1 VPLDKRLRDSIKS
14 ATLHNALEHD
24 GKARADA
31 VIGKIAAASEEFR
44 ANLKSIVPAIK
55 EAVVEINSLSPDVQ
69 KLLLDQL
76 EESVDTSQRARLT
89 ERSQVASSILLPML
103 DNATRGKVITRF
115 PPEPSG
121 YPHIGH
127 AKAAIID
134 EFYARIYAGKF
145 ILRFDDTNPLN
156 EKLEYYEAFIQA
168 LEWLNIHPDIIKNTS
183 DDIELLY
190 NYGRKLVLNG
200 DAYVCF
206 CNQDKIHSLRS
217 KGVECECRKRSTSNT
232 SYIDNFFDGR
242 FNQNEA
248 IIRFKGSMT
257 DQNTVMRDPTL
268 FRVIRGYHPKLGDK
282 YQTWPTYDFAA
293 PIEDSL
299 DGVSHAFRTK
309 EYELR
314 NTLYFAILERLGLRK
329 PNMIEF
335 SRLEFHGLP
344 VSKRKIKPLIENN
357 IIKSWDDPRLPTLAA
372 MKRRGFIPEAIRK
385 FVLSLGMTLAETKPP
400 FESLEAFNRKL
411 IEPESIRLFF
421 VKDPVEILIQNSTGR
436 EIGLKNHPNI
446 DLGTRRVKVGDSIY
460 ISKDDAIRLRA
471 GNEIRLIELYNIRV
485 VEIKSDGTKL
495 NIVALWSG
503 DNVRPDIPKI
513 QWVAKNDDRPFE
525 ILVPKELY
533 HGDTYNVNSL
543 EVWKGLG
550 ESFVTHLEPDSKVQ
564 FVRMGFCRIEG
575 SDSAVF
581 THK

>member
-1 VPLDKRLRDSIKS
+1 VSLDKRLRDSIKV

-24 GKARADA
+24 GKAKADA
-31 VIGKIAAASEEFR
+31 VIGRIAASSEEFR
-44 ANLKSIVPAIK
+44 SKLKSIVPAIK
-55 EAVVEINSLSPDVQ
+55 EAVVEINALSPDMQ
-69 KLLLDQL
+69 KSLLDQL
-76 EESVDTSQRARLT
+76 ESVDTPQRTRLT
-89 ERSQVASSILLPML
+89 KRSQATSSISLPKL
-103 DNATRGKVITRF
+103 ENATRGKVITRF

-127 AKAAIID
+127 AKAAVID
-134 EFYARIYAGKF
+134 EYYALMYDGKF

-156 EKLEYYEAFIQA
+156 EKLEYYEAFILA
-168 LEWLNIHPDIIKNTS
+168 LEWLNIRPDIIKNTS

-190 NYGRKLVLNG
+190 DYGRKLVLSGN
-200 DAYVCF
+200 AYVCI
-206 CNQDKIHSLRS
+206 CNQEKIHNLRS
-217 KGVECECRKRSTSNT
+217 KGVECECRKRSTPDT
-232 SYIDNFFDGR
+232 SFIDSFFDGR

-268 FRVIRGYHPKLGDK
+268 FRVIRGHHPKLGDK
-282 YQTWPTYDFAA
+282 YHTWPTYDFAA

-329 PNMIEF
+329 PKMIEF
-335 SRLEFHGLP
+335 SRLEFNGLP
-344 VSKRKIKPLIENN
+344 VSKRKIKPLIENK
-357 IIKSWDDPRLPTLAA
+357 IIKSWDDPRLPTLVA
-372 MKRRGFIPEAIRK
+372 MKRRGFVPEAIRK

-421 VKDPVEILIQNSTGR
+421 VKDPVEIRVQNSSTC
-436 EIGLKNHPNI
+436 EISLKNHPNI

-460 ISKDDAIRLRA
+460 ISKDDAIRLRV
-471 GNEIRLIELYNIRV
+471 GDEIRLIELYNIRI
-485 VEIKSDGTKL
+485 VEIKRDGTKL
-495 NIVALWSG
+495 TILASWSG
-503 DNVRPDIPKI
+503 DSVRPDIPKI
-513 QWVAKNDDRPFE
+513 QWIAKNDARPFE

-533 HGDTYNVNSL
+533 RGDTYNVDSL

-550 ESFVTHLEPDSKVQ
+550 ESFVTHLKSDSKVQ
-564 FVRMGFCRIEG
+564 FIRMGFCRIEG
-575 SDSAVF
+575 PDAAIF
-581 THK
+581 THR

>member
-1 VPLDKRLRDSIKS
+1 VPLDKRLRDSIKA

-24 GKARADA
+24 GKAREDA
-31 VIGKIAAASEEFR
+31 VIGRIAAASEEFR
-44 ANLKSIVPAIK
+44 SNFKSIVPAIK
-55 EAVVEINSLSPDVQ
+55 EAVVEINALSPDVQ

-76 EESVDTSQRARLT
+76 ESVDPSQRTGLT
-89 ERSQVASSILLPML
+89 ERSQDASSIPLPML

-134 EFYARIYAGKF
+134 KYYATIYDGKF

-156 EKLEYYEAFIQA
+156 EKLEFYEAFIQA
-168 LEWLNIHPDIIKNTS
+168 LEWLNIRPDIIKNTS

-190 NYGRKLVLNG
+190 DYGRKLVLNG
-200 DAYVCF
+200 DAYICF
-206 CNQDKIHSLRS
+206 CNQHKIHNLRS
-217 KGVECECRKRSTSNT
+217 EGVDCECRKRSTPDT
-232 SYIDNFFDGR
+232 SYIDNFFGGR

-268 FRVIRGYHPKLGDK
+268 FRVIRGYHPKLRDK
-282 YQTWPTYDFAA
+282 YHTWPTYDFAA

-335 SRLEFHGLP
+335 SRLEFNGLP

-372 MKRRGFIPEAIRK
+372 MKRRGFVPEAIRK
-385 FVLSLGMTLAETKPP
+385 FVLSLGMTPVRDA
-400 FESLEAFNRKL
+400 
-411 IEPESIRLFF
+411 RL
-421 VKDPVEILIQNSTGR
+421 V
-436 EIGLKNHPNI
+436 
-446 DLGTRRVKVGDSIY
+446 
-460 ISKDDAIRLRA
+460 
-471 GNEIRLIELYNIRV
+471 
-485 VEIKSDGTKL
+485 
-495 NIVALWSG
+495 
-503 DNVRPDIPKI
+503 
-513 QWVAKNDDRPFE
+513 
-525 ILVPKELY
+525 
-533 HGDTYNVNSL
+533 
-543 EVWKGLG
+543 
-550 ESFVTHLEPDSKVQ
+550 
-564 FVRMGFCRIEG
+564 
-575 SDSAVF
+575 
-581 THK
+581 

>member
-1 VPLDKRLRDSIKS
+1 MLLDQRLRDSIKA
-14 ATLHNALEHD
+14 ATLQNALEHD
-24 GKARADA
+24 GKAKADA
-31 VIGKIAAASEEFR
+31 VIGKIAASSTEFR
-44 ANLKSIVPAIK
+44 SNLKSIVPAIK
-55 EAVVEINSLSPDVQ
+55 EAVLEINALPQDVQ
-69 KLLLDQL
+69 KLLLEQL
-76 EESVDTSQRARLT
+76 GSAGSSQHTGLT
-89 ERSQVASSILLPML
+89 EKSHVASSIPLPKL
-103 DNATRGKVITRF
+103 ENATRGKVITRF

-134 EFYARIYAGKF
+134 EYYARMYDGRF

-156 EKLEYYEAFIQA
+156 EKLEYYEAFTLA
-168 LEWLNIHPDIIKNTS
+168 LEWLNIRPDTIKNTS

-190 NYGRKLVLNG
+190 DYGRKLVLNG
-200 DAYVCF
+200 DAYVCT
-206 CNQDKIHSLRS
+206 CNQQKIHDLRS
-217 KGVECECRKRSTSNT
+217 KGIECDCRKRPTSDTRN
-232 SYIDNFFDGR
+232 IDNFFDGR

-372 MKRRGFIPEAIRK
+372 MKRRGFIPGAIRR

-421 VKDPVEILIQNSTGR
+421 VKEPVEILIQNSTGR

-495 NIVALWSG
+495 NIVASWSG

-550 ESFVTHLEPDSKVQ
+550 ESFVTHLKPDSKVQ

>member
-1 VPLDKRLRDSIKS
+1 LLLDQRLRDSIKA
-14 ATLHNALEHD
+14 ATLQNALEHD
-24 GKARADA
+24 GKAKADA
-31 VIGKIAAASEEFR
+31 VIGKIAASSTEFR
-44 ANLKSIVPAIK
+44 SNLKSIVPAIK
-55 EAVVEINSLSPDVQ
+55 EAVLEINALPQDVQ
-69 KLLLDQL
+69 KLLLEQL
-76 EESVDTSQRARLT
+76 GSAGSSQHTGLT
-89 ERSQVASSILLPML
+89 EKSHVASSIPLPKL
-103 DNATRGKVITRF
+103 ENATRGKVITRF

-134 EFYARIYAGKF
+134 EYYARMYDGRF

-156 EKLEYYEAFIQA
+156 EKLEYYEAFTLA
-168 LEWLNIHPDIIKNTS
+168 LEWLNIRPDIIKNTS

-190 NYGRKLVLNG
+190 DYGRKLVLNG
-200 DAYVCF
+200 DAYVCT
-206 CNQDKIHSLRS
+206 CNQQKIHDLRS
-217 KGVECECRKRSTSNT
+217 KGIECDCRKRSTSDTRN
-232 SYIDNFFDGR
+232 IDNFFDGR

-248 IIRFKGSMT
+248 IIRFKGSMA
-257 DQNTVMRDPTL
+257 DQNTAMRDPTL
-268 FRVIRGYHPKLGDK
+268 FRIINGHHPKLGDK
-282 YQTWPTYDFAA
+282 YHIWPTYDFAA

-314 NTLYFAILERLGLRK
+314 NALYFAILERLGLRK

-335 SRLEFHGLP
+335 SRLEFNGLP
-344 VSKRKIKPLIENN
+344 VSKRKIKPLIEND

-372 MKRRGFIPEAIRK
+372 MKRRGFIPGAIRR

-421 VKDPVEILIQNSTGR
+421 VKDPVEITIQNSSAR
-436 EIGLKNHPNI
+436 EIRLKNHPNI
-446 DLGTRRVKVGDSIY
+446 DLGTRRIKVSDSIY
-460 ISKDDAIRLRA
+460 ISKEDAVKLQA
-471 GNEIRLIELYNIRV
+471 GNEVRLIELYNIRI
-485 VEIKSDGTKL
+485 VEIKTEGTKL
-495 NIVALWSG
+495 TILASWSG
-503 DNVRPDIPKI
+503 DNIRPDIPKI
-513 QWVAKNDDRPFE
+513 QWVAKNDERQFE

-533 HGDTYNVNSL
+533 LGDIYNVNSL
-543 EVWKGLG
+543 EVWKGLA
-550 ESFVTHLEPDSKVQ
+550 ESYVTHLKPDSKVQ

-575 SDSAVF
+575 VNSAIF

>member
-1 VPLDKRLRDSIKS
+1 MLLDQRLLDSIKA
-14 ATLHNALEHD
+14 ATLQNALEHD
-24 GKARADA
+24 GKAKEDA
-31 VIGKIAAASEEFR
+31 VIGKIAASSTEFR
-44 ANLKSIVPAIK
+44 SNLKSIVPAIK
-55 EAVVEINSLSPDVQ
+55 EVVLEINALPQDVQ
-69 KLLLDQL
+69 KLLLEQL
-76 EESVDTSQRARLT
+76 GSAGNSQHTGLT
-89 ERSQVASSILLPML
+89 EKSHVASSIPLPKL
-103 DNATRGKVITRF
+103 ENATRGKVITRF

-134 EFYARIYAGKF
+134 EYYARMYDGRF

-156 EKLEYYEAFIQA
+156 EKLEYYEAFTLA
-168 LEWLNIHPDIIKNTS
+168 LEWLNIRPDIIKNTS

-190 NYGRKLVLNG
+190 DYGRKLVLNG
-200 DAYVCF
+200 DAYVCT
-206 CNQDKIHSLRS
+206 CNQQKIHDLRS
-217 KGVECECRKRSTSNT
+217 KGIECDCRKRPTSDTRN
-232 SYIDNFFDGR
+232 IDNFFDGR

-248 IIRFKGSMT
+248 IIRFKGSMA
-257 DQNTVMRDPTL
+257 DQNTAMRDPTL
-268 FRVIRGYHPKLGDK
+268 FRIINGHHPKLGDK
-282 YQTWPTYDFAA
+282 YRIWPTYDFAA

-314 NTLYFAILERLGLRK
+314 NALYFAILERLGLRK

-335 SRLEFHGLP
+335 SRLEFNGLP
-344 VSKRKIKPLIENN
+344 VSKRKIKPLIEND

-372 MKRRGFIPEAIRK
+372 MKRRGFIPGAIRR

-421 VKDPVEILIQNSTGR
+421 VKDPVEIMIQNSSAR
-436 EIGLKNHPNI
+436 EIRLKNHPNI
-446 DLGTRRVKVGDSIY
+446 DLGTRRIKVSDSIY
-460 ISKDDAIRLRA
+460 ISKEDAIRLRA
-471 GNEIRLIELYNIRV
+471 GNEVRLIEMYNIRI
-485 VEIKSDGTKL
+485 VEIKTEGTKL
-495 NIVALWSG
+495 TILASWSG
-503 DNVRPDIPKI
+503 DNIRPDIPKI
-513 QWVAKNDDRPFE
+513 QWVAKNDDRQFE

-533 HGDTYNVNSL
+533 LGDIYNVNSL
-543 EVWKGLG
+543 EVWKGLA
-550 ESFVTHLEPDSKVQ
+550 ESYVTHLKPDSKVQ

-575 SDSAVF
+575 ANLAIF

>member
-1 VPLDKRLRDSIKS
+1 LLLDQRLRDSIKA
-14 ATLHNALEHD
+14 ATLQNALEHD
-24 GKARADA
+24 GKAKADA
-31 VIGKIAAASEEFR
+31 VIGKIAASSTEFR
-44 ANLKSIVPAIK
+44 SNLKSIVPAIK
-55 EAVVEINSLSPDVQ
+55 EVVLEINALPQDVQ
-69 KLLLDQL
+69 KLLLEQL
-76 EESVDTSQRARLT
+76 GSAGSSQHTGLT
-89 ERSQVASSILLPML
+89 EKSHVASSIPLPKL
-103 DNATRGKVITRF
+103 ENATRGKVITRF

-134 EFYARIYAGKF
+134 EYYARMYDGRF

-156 EKLEYYEAFIQA
+156 EKLEYYEAFTLA
-168 LEWLNIHPDIIKNTS
+168 LEWLNIRPDIIKNTS

-190 NYGRKLVLNG
+190 DYGRKLVLNG
-200 DAYVCF
+200 DAYVCT
-206 CNQDKIHSLRS
+206 CNQQKIHDLRS
-217 KGVECECRKRSTSNT
+217 KGIECDCRKRPTSDTRN
-232 SYIDNFFDGR
+232 IDNFFDGR

-248 IIRFKGSMT
+248 IIRFKGSMA
-257 DQNTVMRDPTL
+257 DQNTAMRDPTL
-268 FRVIRGYHPKLGDK
+268 FRIINGHHPKLGDK
-282 YQTWPTYDFAA
+282 YHIWPTYDFAA

-314 NTLYFAILERLGLRK
+314 NALYFAILERLGLRK

-335 SRLEFHGLP
+335 SRLEFNGLP
-344 VSKRKIKPLIENN
+344 VSKRKIKPLIEND

-372 MKRRGFIPEAIRK
+372 MKRRGFIPGAIRR

-421 VKDPVEILIQNSTGR
+421 VKDPVEIMIQNSSTR
-436 EIGLKNHPNI
+436 EIRLKNHPNI
-446 DLGTRRVKVGDSIY
+446 DLGTRRIKVSDSIY
-460 ISKDDAIRLRA
+460 ISKEDAIRLRA
-471 GNEIRLIELYNIRV
+471 GNEVRLIELYNIRI
-485 VEIKSDGTKL
+485 VEIKTEGTKL
-495 NIVALWSG
+495 TILASWSG
-503 DNVRPDIPKI
+503 DNIRPDIPKI
-513 QWVAKNDDRPFE
+513 QWVAKNDDHQFE

-533 HGDTYNVNSL
+533 LGDIYNVNSL
-543 EVWKGLG
+543 EVWKGLA
-550 ESFVTHLEPDSKVQ
+550 ESYVTHLKPDSKVQ

-575 SDSAVF
+575 ANSAIF

>member
-1 VPLDKRLRDSIKS
+1 MLLDQRLRDSIKA
-14 ATLHNALEHD
+14 ATLQNALEHD
-24 GKARADA
+24 GKAKADA
-31 VIGKIAAASEEFR
+31 VIGKIAASSTEFR
-44 ANLKSIVPAIK
+44 SNLKSIVPAIK
-55 EAVVEINSLSPDVQ
+55 EVVLEINALPQDVQ
-69 KLLLDQL
+69 KLLLEQL
-76 EESVDTSQRARLT
+76 GSAGSSQHTGLT
-89 ERSQVASSILLPML
+89 EKSHVASSIPLPKL
-103 DNATRGKVITRF
+103 ENATRGKVITRF

-134 EFYARIYAGKF
+134 EYYARMYDGRF

-156 EKLEYYEAFIQA
+156 EKLEYYEAFTLA
-168 LEWLNIHPDIIKNTS
+168 LEWLNIRPDIIKNTS

-190 NYGRKLVLNG
+190 DYGRKLVLNG
-200 DAYVCF
+200 NAYVCN
-206 CNQDKIHSLRS
+206 CNQQKIHDLRS
-217 KGVECECRKRSTSNT
+217 KGIECDCRKRPTSDTHN
-232 SYIDNFFDGR
+232 IDNFFDGR

-248 IIRFKGSMT
+248 IIRFKGSMA
-257 DQNTVMRDPTL
+257 DQNTAMRDPTL
-268 FRVIRGYHPKLGDK
+268 FRIISGHHPKLGDK
-282 YQTWPTYDFAA
+282 YHIWPTYDFAA

-314 NTLYFAILERLGLRK
+314 NALYFAILERLGLRK

-335 SRLEFHGLP
+335 SRLEFNGLP
-344 VSKRKIKPLIENN
+344 VSKRKIKPLIEND

-372 MKRRGFIPEAIRK
+372 MKRRGFIPGAIRR

-421 VKDPVEILIQNSTGR
+421 VKDPVEIMIQNSSTR
-436 EIGLKNHPNI
+436 EIRLKNHPNI
-446 DLGTRRVKVGDSIY
+446 DLGTRRIKVSDSIY
-460 ISKDDAIRLRA
+460 ISKEDAIRLRA
-471 GNEIRLIELYNIRV
+471 GNEVRLIELYNIRI
-485 VEIKSDGTKL
+485 VEIKTEGTKL
-495 NIVALWSG
+495 TILASWSG
-503 DNVRPDIPKI
+503 DNIRPDIPKI
-513 QWVAKNDDRPFE
+513 QWVAKNDDRQFE

-533 HGDTYNVNSL
+533 LGDIYNVNSL
-543 EVWKGLG
+543 EVWKGLA
-550 ESFVTHLEPDSKVQ
+550 ESYVTHLKPDSKVQ

-575 SDSAVF
+575 GNSAIF